1 MRILLVLLFSG
12 VFIGMIPVFAEP
24 IAFDLDSDTLIPG
37 EIVEISGTVDPD
49 LADKPVAIEI
59 RDSAGNTILI
69 RTIQP
74 NPDGTF
80 SLKFKVPASAAA
92 GEFDITAN
100 TKFEGAAVT
109 ESKTIEGGEAKPKEP
124 VCGTGTHEEDGV
136 CVADAPTGGGCLIA
150 TATFGSEL
158 APEVQKLREI
168 RDNTLLQTESGTSF
182 MQGFNSFYYSFSPTI
197 ADYERQNPMFKEAVK
212 LAITPLIT
220 SLSILNYVE
229 IDSEAEM
236 LSYGISLIIL
246 NVGMYFVAP
255 AVLIQSVSQLWKKK
269 N

>member
-24 IAFDLDSDTLIPG
+24 ITFDLDSDTLIPG

-49 LADKPVAIEI
+49 LADTPVAIEI

-92 GEFDITAN
+92 GEFDITVN
-100 TKFEGAAVT
+100 TEFEGAAVT
-109 ESKTIEGGEAKPKEP
+109 ESKTIGGGEAASKEL

-158 APEVQKLREI
+158 SPQVQMLREI
-168 RDNTLLQTESGTSF
+168 RDNKLLQTHSGQSF

-197 ADYERQNPMFKEAVK
+197 ADYERQNPIFKEAVK
-212 LAITPLIT
+212 VTITPLLA
-220 SLSILNYVE
+220 SLSLLNYVDL
-229 IDSEAEM
+229 DSEESV
-236 LSYGISLIIL
+236 LGYGIGIIL
-246 NVGMYFVAP
+246 MNVGMYFVAP
-255 AVLIQSVSQLWKKK
+255 AIVISRIRKYKI
-269 N
+269 